1 MASRLGMPDLRGQAP
16 LLIGLGIDAFGS
28 GCAGPLML
36 LFYVRVAEIE
46 LSTAGV
52 MLSLATAFS
61 IVIPAAVGHIVDR
74 VGPRAIVVGSQIA
87 QGIAFLGLLFARSL
101 PLLFLCA
108 LVAVAGARAFWSSIF
123 SLLADVGEVRDR
135 DRWYGLAGMMQAA
148 GAGLGGLAAGALLA
162 IGGDTPFLVAMGF
175 NAITYAIA
183 AVLLTRVRLRRHQAA
198 DADEK
203 AEPVKLRKDLPFVG
217 LTVANTV
224 LALCSMM
231 IGFGLP
237 LYVAE
242 ALPAPEWIVGVLL
255 AGVSVVL
262 ATGQTLVVRLSE
274 PYRRTRVLVL
284 GALLW
289 SVWGVLMA
297 GLFHLPTVLV
307 VPMLILGT
315 LVFAA
320 ADLLHAATSN
330 ALAAA
335 AAPDSAR
342 GRYLSYWQYSWTFG
356 GVIAP
361 AYFAWL
367 FDARPDL
374 PWLVLAVL
382 AVLASA
388 AVFRLESRLPVQAVS
403 RR

>member
-1 MASRLGMPDLRGQAP
+1 MSGKLGLPDIRGQAP
-16 LLIGLGIDAFGS
+16 LLIGLGIDSFGT
-28 GCAGPLML
+28 GCAGPLLL
-36 LFYVRVAEIE
+36 LFYVRVADLE
-46 LSTAGV
+46 LGTAG
-52 MLSLATAFS
+52 LLLTLATAFS
-61 IVIPAAVGHIVDR
+61 IVIPAVVGHIVDR
-74 VGPRAIVVGSQIA
+74 VGPRAIVVGSQLA
-87 QGIAFLGLLFARSL
+87 QGAAFLGLLFARSV
-101 PLLFLCA
+101 PLLFGCA
-108 LVAVAGARAFWSSIF
+108 LVAAAGSRAFWSSIF

-148 GAGLGGLAAGALLA
+148 GAGLGGLTAGALLA
-162 IGGDTPFLVAMGF
+162 IGGDTPFLVALGF
-175 NAITYAIA
+175 NAVTFGLAS
-183 AVLLTRVRLRRHQAA
+183 VLLTRVRLRRHEAPA
-198 DADEK
+198 PAEDAT
-203 AEPVKLRKDLPFVG
+203 PVKLRKDLPFVS

-237 LYVAE
+237 VYVVD

-289 SVWGVLMA
+289 SAWGLLMA
-297 GLFHLPTVLV
+297 GLFHLPAALV
-307 VPMLILGT
+307 VSLLILGT

-335 AAPDSAR
+335 ASPLSVR
-342 GRYLSYWQYSWTFG
+342 GRYLSYWQYSWTIG
-356 GVIAP
+356 NVIAP

-374 PWLVLAVL
+374 PWLITAALALLAALAVL
-382 AVLASA
+382 
-388 AVFRLESRLPVQAVS
+388 RLEPHLPAQAV